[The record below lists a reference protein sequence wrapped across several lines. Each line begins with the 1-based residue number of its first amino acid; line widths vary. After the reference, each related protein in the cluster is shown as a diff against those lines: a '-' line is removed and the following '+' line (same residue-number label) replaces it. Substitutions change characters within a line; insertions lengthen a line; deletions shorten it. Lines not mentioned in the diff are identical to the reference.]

1 MAKKII
7 IAVALLCLGLIAG
20 LLLVISLQPSSF
32 TVQRSAT
39 MAAPPDVVFARVNDL
54 KAWDDWSPWSK
65 LDPNA
70 KTTLSTP
77 SAGKGATFAWAGNDK
92 IGEGN
97 LAILAS
103 KPDELVEVEQVF
115 VRPYAGKCRMAFR
128 LVPEAGGTKVTWKM
142 DGTNDFFGKA
152 FCLFMDMDA
161 MLGQSFE
168 QGLANMKEV
177 VEKTGATPATP

>member
-1 MAKKII
+1 M
-7 IAVALLCLGLIAG
+7 
-20 LLLVISLQPSSF
+20 LVISLQPSSF
-32 TVQRSAT
+32 AVERSAT
-39 MAAPPDVVFARVNDL
+39 MAAAPGAVFAQVNDL

-77 SAGKGATFAWAGNDK
+77 SAGKGATFAWAGNDQ

-97 LAILAS
+97 LTIVES

-115 VRPYAGKCRMAFR
+115 VKPYAGKCRLAFT
-128 LVPEAGGTKVTWKM
+128 LVPAAGGTKVTWKM

-161 MLGQSFE
+161 MLGTPFE
-168 QGLANMKEV
+168 QGLANLKQV
-177 VEKTGATPATP
+177 VEKGAAPATP